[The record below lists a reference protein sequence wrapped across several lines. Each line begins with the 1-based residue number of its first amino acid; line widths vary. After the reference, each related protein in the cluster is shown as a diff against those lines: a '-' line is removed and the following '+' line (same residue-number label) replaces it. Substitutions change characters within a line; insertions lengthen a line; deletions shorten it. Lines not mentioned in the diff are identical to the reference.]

1 MKKSAVGLVA
11 AVALV
16 PPGVLLGPSFASAT
30 ATAAVR
36 ATATTKPKVTTKAT
50 AKATTTVKA
59 TTGVKSTATVGK
71 DITRVEVAST
81 ADRYYV
87 LYAKPVTGSEWEIPV
102 AIAKGGA
109 TSTVLTDGRKQ
120 LPTARLRVESFANGK
135 PGDVDGDGID
145 DLTELKGAPTLNP
158 LSAVARLDASDGVA
172 IVPDRATFEF
182 LSYQGDDV
190 ARDSYL
196 AGLEYVKFYITKSN
210 TARPLVY
217 VMNTETWRAHP
228 MFAQAVGISSGRGRG
243 APGEMRGDVTYYP
256 KAIGPDGTPGL
267 YRFAFQPND
276 SYSFAEIS
284 VAFEAIATQMPFLA
298 SNLAYYPIQNG
309 LPYYQQEKQLY
320 SASRVPVVLEAQLV
334 NG

>member
-1 MKKSAVGLVA
+1 MKKSAGF
-11 AVALV
+11 VALV
-16 PPGVLLGPSFASAT
+16 PIGALLGASVVLAGPSRSIGA
-30 ATAAVR
+30 
-36 ATATTKPKVTTKAT
+36 AT
-50 AKATTTVKA
+50 AKTTTKSAQTASKA
-59 TTGVKSTATVGK
+59 LTQVSVSSDT
-71 DITRVEVAST
+71 DH
-81 ADRYYV
+81 YYV
-87 LYAKPVTGSEWEIPV
+87 LYAKPVAGKTWELPV
-102 AIAKGGA
+102 AIAKGASG
-109 TSTVLTDGRKQ
+109 TTILTDGRKQ
-120 LPTARLRVESFANGK
+120 LAAAKYRVETVAITK

-158 LSAVARLDASDGVA
+158 LSAVTKLDVNDGVA
-172 IVPDRATFEF
+172 IVGDRATFEK

-228 MFAQAVGISSGRGRG
+228 MFAQAVGISSGGPGGGPRGPGGGARGPGGGPGGRGRG
-243 APGEMRGDVTYYP
+243 VVGEMRGDVTYYP

-284 VAFEAIATQMPFLA
+284 VAFETIANQMPFLA
-298 SNLAYYPIQNG
+298 SKLAYYPIQAG
-309 LPYYQQEKQLY
+309 LPSYEKEKQLY
-320 SASRVPVVLEAQLV
+320 AASRVPVVLEAQLT
-334 NG
+334 N